1 MKNNNK
7 TDISFALPLLTLAI
21 FALCILLVLLTGAK
35 GYGKLVNR
43 GEETFSNR
51 TAAQYL
57 TMRVRQAEAV
67 AVEDFDGCEALLFRE
82 WIDGEAYVTYVYC
95 YDGYLRELFCA
106 EDALLDAHS
115 GEKILPAEE
124 FFCTLTESLLT
135 VRIDG
140 RTLYLHL
147 QRKEAAP

>member
-1 MKNNNK
+1 MKERNTK
-7 TDISFALPLLTLAI
+7 ITDLLAPVVFAV
-21 FALCILLVLLTGAK
+21 FGVCILLLLLTGAK

-67 AVEDFDGCEALLFRE
+67 AVEDFDGCEALAFYE
-82 WIDGEAYVTYVYC
+82 QIDGERYVTRVYC
-95 YDGYLRELFCA
+95 YDGCLRELFCGEKA
-106 EDALLDAHS
+106 DLPASS
-115 GEKILPAEE
+115 GEKILPAQAFSCAIAEQ
-124 FFCTLTESLLT
+124 LLT

-140 RTLYLHL
+140 RTLYLYL
-147 QRKEAAP
+147 QGKEAAP